1 MLFAGQE
8 AVWEAMFQ
16 KIMDPNQDDFHVTDP
31 AQFFVVTAA
40 RITNNFIQDSYEN
53 EIKKF
58 EFNI

>member
-1 MLFAGQE
+1 MIYIVNLYHYKKLK
-8 AVWEAMFQ
+8 V
-16 KIMDPNQDDFHVTDP
+16 DFHVSGP
-31 AQFFVVTAA
+31 AQFYDVTAA